1 MTAKNGNISL
11 VLKLVL
17 AAAVVGAVIWFAL
30 QWFNDTAVVRPVT
43 RGEAL
48 NAVPGSI
55 EIVAAMGGVRPIKS
69 ELGGRVKSCDALTP
83 NAAFKKG
90 DVLMEL
96 DTSDLERAIE
106 EAKRGY
112 EFAQKERDLL
122 LKASTAKQL
131 AEEAVKNAQ
140 RQFDRGD
147 LSNEMLKA
155 AQRTLAEIVSK
166 EEIELARNK
175 KAIDDYNFGVKSRE
189 LEKKRMTVIA
199 PEDGVV
205 KEVLV
210 WEGALISPGSPVCTF
225 ISNKRIV
232 AAKISEENFG
242 GIKLGQP
249 AKVKLL
255 IYPGEAP
262 FNAKVSSIQGYAD
275 EGTQRY
281 TVFLDVDV
289 DPVRLPHNSTGQVT
303 ITVDTR
309 SNALLFPRR
318 ALFNS
323 NNVFV
328 VKNGKV
334 ELRQVELGFL
344 SLNRAEALKGLAEG
358 DLVIVENTDT
368 FRDGQR
374 VRLPSAK

>member
-1 MTAKNGNISL
+1 MTAKNGNI

-17 AAAVVGAVIWFAL
+17 VVAVIGAAIFFAL
-30 QWFNDTAVVRPVT
+30 RWFSDTAAVRPVT
-43 RGEAL
+43 RGEAV

-55 EIVAAMGGVRPIKS
+55 EVAAEKGGVRPIKS
-69 ELGGRVKSCDALTP
+69 ELGGRVKSCDALVP
-83 NAAFKKG
+83 NASFKKG

-96 DTSDLERAIE
+96 DTADLKREIDDAERN
-106 EAKRGY
+106 Y
-112 EFAQKERDLL
+112 NYAQKERELL
-122 LKASTAKQL
+122 LKASTAKDQAKEAL
-131 AEEAVKNAQ
+131 DNAERLFGRGEISEEARKSAKRAYNDV
-140 RQFDRGD
+140 
-147 LSNEMLKA
+147 
-155 AQRTLAEIVSK
+155 VSK
-166 EEIELARNK
+166 MEIEEEKNK
-175 KAIDDYNFGVKSRE
+175 KAIADYEFLKTSKKIQ
-189 LEKKRMTVIA
+189 LERMTVIA

-205 KEVLV
+205 SEVLV
-210 WEGALISPGSPVCTF
+210 WEGALIGAGSPVCTF

-262 FNAKVSSIQGYAD
+262 FNAKVSSIQNYAD

-289 DPVRLPHNSTGQVT
+289 RPERLPHRSTGQVT
-303 ITVDTR
+303 ITVDKR

-328 VKNGKV
+328 VKDGKV
-334 ELRQVELGFL
+334 ELREVTLGFL
-344 SLNRAEALKGLAEG
+344 NLNSAEALKGLEEG
-358 DLVIVENTDT
+358 ELVIVENTDT
-368 FRDGQR
+368 YHKGQR
-374 VRLPSAK
+374 VRLPAAK